1 MKVSD
6 VWLKNAKWLK
16 KNYDT
21 ENLLTNYKKPM
32 EVLLWTFPTA
42 EHGVKNQSGCQTYR
56 HFQSDF
62 SSVLQLFSIFVNN
75 FSIYSIVLW
84 FCILFDFIINLT

>member
-6 VWLKNAKWLK
+6 VWLKNTKWLK

-32 EVLLWTFPTA
+32 EVNFC
-42 EHGVKNQSGCQTYR
+42 KR
-56 HFQSDF
+56 FQLPSME
-62 SSVLQLFSIFVNN
+62 
-75 FSIYSIVLW
+75 
-84 FCILFDFIINLT
+84 

>member
-1 MKVSD
+1 MKISD

-32 EVLLWTFPTA
+32 ELL
-42 EHGVKNQSGCQTYR
+42 
-56 HFQSDF
+56 
-62 SSVLQLFSIFVNN
+62 L
-75 FSIYSIVLW
+75 
-84 FCILFDFIINLT
+84 

>member
-6 VWLKNAKWLK
+6 VWLKNTKWLK

-32 EVLLWTFPTA
+32 EVLYTFPTA

-56 HFQSDF
+56 SFQSDF
-62 SSVLQLFSIFVNN
+62 SSALQFFFNI
-75 FSIYSIVLW
+75 
-84 FCILFDFIINLT
+84 CE